1 MFRHDENAAPTHA
14 QFTMRVAVIGGIAV
28 VAFAAI
34 VFRLWFLEVLSG
46 EAYLK
51 EANANRVRE
60 VKIPAPRGDIL
71 DRSGRVLVDNKT
83 VLSLQVE
90 PSQLPQ
96 MTEPRN
102 RELRKVAAAAGMSYG
117 RVKDEMTTQMAAS
130 LGMEPARYKRK
141 IRKGTVEP
149 PAVPVTL
156 KQDVDKDVVYYLRE
170 RQDEFPGVSASQ
182 VYVRDYP
189 NDTLGAHLFGYVAE
203 IGPDQ
208 LKEPAYDGLEPGDRI
223 GATGLEAQYDPIL
236 RGRNGAIRVQVD
248 AQGQPRGRELSRI
261 EPEAGDNLKLTLD
274 AKVQAAGESALAE
287 TGLPGAFVAMDVS
300 DGSVLG
306 MGSSPTFDPGVFT
319 PPVATDK
326 VKALNNADEDPLLDR
341 ATQSAYP
348 TGSTFKAVTGSAA
361 LQSGLITP
369 EHTFADA
376 GSFVRYGR
384 KWINAGEAPNGV
396 VDMVSALRV
405 SSDVF
410 FYDIG
415 DLANQVYDEN
425 GDEIIQD
432 WAKQLGF
439 GSLTGID
446 LPAEGAGLVPTPEW
460 RDKLFEEASRPG
472 SCGGKQILYDVDG
485 CYETDRAWSAGD
497 MMNLAVGQGDLQATP
512 LQLATAYA
520 AIANGGEVVRPH
532 LGMEAEDAS
541 GAQTQAFDPAP
552 RRQVDLADTTRTT
565 IMEGLREAAMEPGGT
580 SYPTFGSYPIEIA
593 GKTGTAE
600 RGVGVEDQSWYAAV
614 APADDPQYVVAVTV
628 ERGGWGAST
637 AAPAACQI
645 FNALFAVK
653 DQCVAG
659 TSQTR

>member
-46 EAYLK
+46 ETYLK

-71 DRSGRVLVDNKT
+71 DRAGRVLVDNKT

-90 PSQLPQ
+90 PSQLPR

-102 RELRKVAAAAGMSYG
+102 RELRKVAAVAGMSYA
-117 RVKDEMTTQMAAS
+117 RVKEEMTAQMAAS
-130 LGMEPARYKRK
+130 LGLEPDRYERRVRNGR
-141 IRKGTVEP
+141 IEP
-149 PAVPVTL
+149 PSVPVTL
-156 KQDVDKDVVYYLRE
+156 KQDIPFDRVAYLRE

-182 VYVRDYP
+182 QFVRDYP
-189 NDTLGAHLFGYVAE
+189 RETLGAHLFGYVAE

-208 LKEPAYDGLEPGDRI
+208 LTEPAYDGLEPGDRI
-223 GATGLEAQYDPIL
+223 GATGLELQYDPIL

-248 AQGQPRGRELSRI
+248 AQGEPRGSELSRI
-261 EPEAGDNLKLTLD
+261 EPEPGDNLKLTLD
-274 AKVQAAGESALAE
+274 AKVQAAGESALAG
-287 TGLPGAFVAMDVS
+287 TGLPGAFVAMDAN
-300 DGSVLG
+300 DGSILA
-306 MGSSPTFDPGVFT
+306 MGSAPTFEPSVFT
-319 PPVATDK
+319 PPVEQDQVQALTD
-326 VKALNNADEDPLLDR
+326 AEEDPLLDR

-361 LQSGLITP
+361 LEAGLVTP
-369 EHTFADA
+369 EHTFSDT
-376 GSFVRYGR
+376 GSFEWAGR
-384 KWINAGEAPNGV
+384 EWINAGRAANGV

-410 FYDIG
+410 FYDLGIKADDVYEAG
-415 DLANQVYDEN
+415 DGLV
-425 GDEIIQD
+425 IQD

-439 GSLTGID
+439 GSPTGID

-460 RDKLFEEASRPG
+460 RNKLFAEAGEPG
-472 SCGGKQILYDVDG
+472 SCGGKARLFEPG
-485 CYETDRAWSAGD
+485 CYETDRPWSVGD
-497 MMNLAVGQGDLQATP
+497 MMNLSVGQGDLQATP

-541 GAQTQAFDPAP
+541 GAQTQAFEPAP
-552 RRQVDLADTTRTT
+552 RRQVELDETTRAT

-580 SYPTFGSYPIEIA
+580 SYPTFGGYPVEIA

-600 RGVGVEDQSWYAAV
+600 KTDQEDQSWYAAV
-614 APADDPQYVVAVTV
+614 APADDPEYVVAVTV

-637 AAPAACQI
+637 AAPAACRI
-645 FNALFAVK
+645 LNALLEVK
-653 DQCVAG
+653 DGCVAG